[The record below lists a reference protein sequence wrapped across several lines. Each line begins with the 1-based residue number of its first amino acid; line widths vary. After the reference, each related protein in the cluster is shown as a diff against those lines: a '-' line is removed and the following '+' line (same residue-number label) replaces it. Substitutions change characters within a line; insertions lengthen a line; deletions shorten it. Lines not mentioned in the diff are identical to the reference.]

1 MNAQEGP
8 DPNLRSKVYS
18 LSRWFELALNLGKM
32 QVFGVLVGGF
42 EGSQFMLLPPPI
54 TYEQIYPF

>member
-42 EGSQFMLLPPPI
+42 EGSQFMLLPPPHNL
-54 TYEQIYPF
+54 